1 MDRARA
7 VRISKLLALGLR
19 HEPARLG
26 LVLDRAGW
34 ADVDAVLRGLA
45 SLGEPIDEGELEAV
59 VVGNDTRRYAFSADG
74 TRIRA
79 SQGHSVDVDL
89 GLVPREPPELLFHGT
104 VVRFLQSILG
114 SGLARGART
123 HVHLSVDVETARIVA
138 ARRRGDHVVLSVRA
152 RAMHAAGFS
161 FFLTENGVWLTE
173 HVPPS
178 FVDVHERAR

>member
-19 HEPARLG
+19 HDPARLG

-34 ADVDAVLRGLA
+34 VGVDALLRGLA
-45 SLGEPIDEGELEAV
+45 ALGEPIDETDLEAI
-59 VVGNDTRRYAFSADG
+59 VVGSEKRRYAFSSDG

-104 VVRFLQSILG
+104 VVRFLESILA
-114 SGLARGART
+114 SGIVRGART
-123 HVHLSVDVETARIVA
+123 HVHLSVDVETARVVA
-138 ARRRGDHVVLSVRA
+138 ARRRGDHVILSVRA
-152 RAMHAAGFS
+152 RAMHASGFP

-173 HVPPS
+173 HVPAS
-178 FVDVHERAR
+178 FVDVYERAR